1 MRLFGASL
9 CTSLFALAWL
19 ACLTCPVNSMK
30 VTDAPFWRD
39 SKLDDQNKDNTWTNV
54 QEIGASKSTPSTPV
68 SSLAF
73 HDRPGSRARFRRALV
88 ANKRRVPETPLTQP
102 HSGSADGV
110 VKSRF
115 RFRNYPAKGES
126 RGRDCEKSLVDEQTE
141 EPPSKR
147 SDGRNVDEEFKEKAA
162 GFDVLGPALA
172 VRNATGDKSLS
183 NEVIRKN
190 FLLHQL
196 LQKEVTKIN
205 AEEKAAVEDRLT
217 RSFVSLEGPTPSSE
231 EGGSSTSSVAR
242 GNRDRGKK
250 KKQGSKGKDKFK

>member
-1 MRLFGASL
+1 
-9 CTSLFALAWL
+9 
-19 ACLTCPVNSMK
+19 MK
-30 VTDAPFWRD
+30 VTDAPSWSD

-73 HDRPGSRARFRRALV
+73 HDRPGSRAGFRRALV
-88 ANKRRVPETPLTQP
+88 ANKRGVSGHHPSPPL
-102 HSGSADGV
+102 SGSAEGV
-110 VKSRF
+110 AKSTSDS
-115 RFRNYPAKGES
+115 RNYPAENEFM
-126 RGRDCEKSLVDEQTE
+126 GRDWEKRLVDEQTE

-162 GFDVLGPALA
+162 GFDVLGPAFA
-172 VRNATGDKSLS
+172 VHKATGDKYMS
-183 NEVIRKN
+183 NEVIRKS
-190 FLLHQL
+190 FLLSQL
-196 LQKEVTKIN
+196 MQKEVTKIN
-205 AEEKAAVEDRLT
+205 AGEKAAVEDRVT
-217 RSFVSLEGPTPSSE
+217 RSFASLEGPTPSSE